1 MFSDELPSCPGKSYC
16 LQFCLQ
22 AMIIITDT
30 KMTQDIQV
38 LEHLHL
44 YIPFWEENP
53 QNVERG

>member
-1 MFSDELPSCPGKSYC
+1 
-16 LQFCLQ
+16 
-22 AMIIITDT
+22 MIIITDT

-44 YIPFWEENP
+44 YILFWEENP